1 MSEPRVV
8 VTGVGAV
15 SPLGLGRE
23 ALWKSATE
31 GGVARSG
38 GGSRLEV
45 EDFDVA
51 AILRTKGLRY
61 IGRGTKFVAAASRL
75 AVEDAGYDD
84 FAEMGFAVGTA
95 FGNTTETFSFT
106 HRTLS
111 EGVGEVLPMASFDA
125 ALNSQA
131 NYTAVYLGAQRFT
144 KAICGMTGSLE
155 AVVDAA
161 ASIRAGRARAAV
173 AAGIDYWNPE
183 LEEWVRFQRAEHD
196 APVAEGAYA
205 LVLEDGDRAAA
216 RGARVLAE
224 IGSSARRFDAFGRGA
239 ELAQRVSR
247 EALAG
252 QRPDLVISCGDE
264 PEAPKGETLRCAL
277 RDLVGESLGARGA
290 LGAALASL
298 ALDSGAAP
306 GGDPLPAKEGT
317 VLVTDFEP
325 GSSHVCVTVHATG
338 RAA

>member
-23 ALWKSATE
+23 ALWKGATE
-31 GGVARSG
+31 GRVARSG
-38 GGSRLEV
+38 ATRLEV
-45 EDFDVA
+45 EDFDVKS
-51 AILRTKGLRY
+51 ILRTKGLRY

-75 AVEDAGYDD
+75 ALEDAGYEDL
-84 FAEMGFAVGTA
+84 AELGLVLGTA
-95 FGNTTETFSFT
+95 FGNITETFGFT
-106 HRTLS
+106 HRTLT

-131 NYTAVYLGAQRFT
+131 NYTAVYLAAQRFAKT
-144 KAICGMTGSLE
+144 ICGMTGSLE
-155 AVVDAA
+155 AVADAA
-161 ASIRAGRARAAV
+161 ASIRAGRSGAAV

-183 LEEWVRFQRAEHD
+183 LEEWVRFQRAQHD

-205 LVLEDGDRAAA
+205 LVLEDGDRAEA

-224 IGSSARRFDAFGRGA
+224 IGSSARRFDAFGGGA
-239 ELAQRVSR
+239 ELAQRVGR

-252 QRPDLVISCGDE
+252 RRPDLVISCAEE
-264 PEAPKGETLRCAL
+264 PEAPQGETLHCAL

-298 ALDSGAAP
+298 ALDAGAAP
-306 GGDPLPAKEGT
+306 GGEPLPAQGGT
-317 VLVTDFEP
+317 VLVTDFES
-325 GSSHVCVTVHATG
+325 GANHVCVTVHAN
-338 RAA
+338 RKAA